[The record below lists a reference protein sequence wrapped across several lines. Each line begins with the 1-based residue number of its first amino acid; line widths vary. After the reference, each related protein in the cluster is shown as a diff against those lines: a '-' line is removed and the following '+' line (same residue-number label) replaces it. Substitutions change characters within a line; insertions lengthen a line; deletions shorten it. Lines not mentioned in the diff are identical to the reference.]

1 MLIFLLSTLALVGAQ
16 EVIHFDEHY
25 QFGHL
30 HNPIDQTIVFDCGSN
45 PNRAIKNPKFTFDRD
60 TLELP
65 GSFIIQDFEIEVSK
79 PIPRPLKGRV
89 EAWRT
94 IWLLGGAANTIQI
107 GCFNLASSGTVGLDG
122 IGTCRYGDLCEILDL
137 NTPLD
142 DITGQPT
149 CFNEAMNLGIPE
161 DNCTCEGVAPKI
173 YSIPNW
179 NNEVDLTDLE
189 PGLITFLAEGDY
201 ELKLIA
207 EDDNGQEEAC
217 IGIRVA
223 VKEWED
229 PNATGGWFLGRRKK
243 RSTRH

>member
-122 IGTCRYGDLCEILDL
+122 IGTCRYGDLCEVLDLNTPIDDITGQPKAVTTRYGDLCEILDL
-137 NTPLD
+137 NTPID

-149 CFNEAMNLGIPE
+149 CFNEAMYH
-161 DNCTCEGVAPKI
+161 NCIIKVLLALL
-173 YSIPNW
+173 Y
-179 NNEVDLTDLE
+179 
-189 PGLITFLAEGDY
+189 ITFFVS
-201 ELKLIA
+201 I
-207 EDDNGQEEAC
+207 
-217 IGIRVA
+217 
-223 VKEWED
+223 
-229 PNATGGWFLGRRKK
+229 
-243 RSTRH
+243 